1 MDNLK
6 NSPVDQELSKLS
18 PFELKGRIIAAANE
32 KVKKAAYTLLN
43 AGRGNPNWIA
53 TESRKAFFALG
64 QFAMMESERDFKYPE
79 GIAGVPQKGGISVRF
94 ETWMRE
100 NSSMPGVEF
109 LKKAYEYVLT
119 ELSADAD
126 SIVEEWAGGIA
137 GHDYPSPPR
146 ILNYT
151 EVIVRKYLDWALC
164 AGNPPK
170 DTVFDLFAVE
180 GSTAGMCYAFDVLKQ
195 NFLLKKG
202 DKIALMV
209 PVFTPYIEIPEL
221 SEFDYDVFNVRAD
234 GTTPDGLHTWQYDPA
249 DIEKL
254 KDPSY
259 KMLFVTNP
267 SNPPSVEIDPAT
279 VAAIKEVVKANPK
292 LMILTDDVYGTFVEG
307 YRSLIADLPY
317 NAMSCYSFSKYF
329 GATGWRLSVTALSRK
344 NVFDQLISELSPEEK
359 EALNARYQSL
369 VIDVAGL
376 SFMDRMVAESRLIA
390 LNHTAGLSTP
400 QQIQMSLMALGELL
414 DTDKAYHKKMIS
426 IIHERYDA
434 LWTNFGFK
442 MPDDPLRAGYYS
454 EIDYMIWAKK
464 RGGQEFAD
472 YINNTYDPL
481 ALVFRLA
488 SETGAVVL
496 NGDGF
501 DGPKWSIRVSLA
513 NLSEDAYVK
522 IGQYMRQIL
531 EQFYSEYEAS
541 KAAPSK

>member
-64 QFAMMESERDFKYPE
+64 QFAMLESERDFKYPE
-79 GIAGVPQKGGISVRF
+79 GIAGVPQKEGISVRF

-100 NSSMPGVEF
+100 NASMPGVEF

-164 AGNPPK
+164 ADNPPK

-221 SEFDYDVFNVRAD
+221 SEFDYEVFNVRAD

-369 VIDVAGL
+369 VIDVPNL

-426 IIHERYDA
+426 IIHERYNA
-434 LWTNFGFK
+434 LWDNFGFK

-541 KAAPSK
+541 KAASAK